1 MKNME
6 IAEKRLKMKRKKQ
19 IEYAPVRGMRRG
31 KARACFSALFAAL
44 LMLSSCSDLDA
55 AAAQAAFNRGMAAYN
70 ALDMDGAKQA
80 FAECCKLNGSLY
92 ADAKQ
97 YLDGIAQYESL
108 YTQGVAAYEKGDYD
122 AASSAFLGIRGYLN
136 SEEYLSSIERIK
148 GDYLNAVALYEEG
161 EYLKARAAFMQLGDY
176 QRSAAYAA
184 NVDSMIGLYNE
195 GIQLMN
201 RNSFLN
207 AARAFNAIK
216 TAFLDSKALIE
227 RCSKISSAETVK
239 LGEYINRYNA
249 EYDGGVKIVGGTPGT
264 LFNMRDSRGLI
275 ICGAMDESGVVRYIS
290 FCIPSALGTQ
300 LGADEMNSAFA
311 HCIRAL
317 NPELAEHSEIL
328 SEISEYTS
336 ERGKAYGC
344 MRVHAGKG
352 EDGITVL
359 TAEYEPDDAN

>member
-1 MKNME
+1 MKNTE

-19 IEYAPVRGMRRG
+19 LEYAPVRGMRRG
-31 KARACFSALFAAL
+31 RALACFSALFAAL
-44 LMLSSCSDLDA
+44 LMLSSCSEIDA
-55 AAAQAAFNRGMAAYN
+55 AAAQAAFNRGAAAYT
-70 ALDMDGAKQA
+70 ALDMDAAKQA
-80 FAECCKLNGSLY
+80 FAECCKLDGNMY

-148 GDYLNAVALYEEG
+148 ADYLNAVALYEAG
-161 EYLKARAAFMQLGDY
+161 EYINARAAFMQLGDY
-176 QRSAAYAA
+176 QRCAAYIA

-207 AARAFNAIK
+207 AARAFRAIN
-216 TAFLDSKALIE
+216 TEFLDSKALIE
-227 RCSKISSAETVK
+227 RCAKLSSAETIK
-239 LGEYINRYNA
+239 LGEYIYNYKA
-249 EYDGGVKIVGGTPGT
+249 EFENGVKLVGSTPDT
-264 LFNMRDSRGLI
+264 FFNMRDSSGLI

-290 FCIPSALGTQ
+290 FCVPAALGAQ
-300 LGADEMNSAFA
+300 LGSDGMNSAFA
-311 HCIRAL
+311 HCIRAM
-317 NPELAEHSEIL
+317 NPELSEHSQIL
-328 SEISEYTS
+328 ADISEYLTVQ
-336 ERGKAYGC
+336 GKRYGC
-344 MRVHAGKG
+344 MRVHAGEG